1 MTTTTERGS
10 FIRAICEQPADDT
23 ARLVFADW
31 LDENGEPER
40 AEFVRLQIA
49 LARVVCEWE
58 AAGKQPCE
66 RWNAERPVYRMMT
79 ICPACQRGFRLR
91 DRERELNT
99 AKNHLAWGSARA
111 LWAAGL
117 KMPYVGVL
125 GLPNHVGEVFSRGFV
140 SAVSLPCDAFV
151 RHAASLFRAHPIEA
165 VTLTDREPR
174 HRPVSDTYYWA
185 YLSHNDVSETAD
197 RYVLPACLRVATQRQ
212 TERGAFDSQALAR
225 AALSLAC
232 VLHGRKLADLPPLPE
247 PEARP

>member
-1 MTTTTERGS
+1 MKTMTDRES
-10 FIRAICEQPADDT
+10 FLKAICEQPADDT
-23 ARLVFADW
+23 ARMVFADW
-31 LDENGEPER
+31 LEEHGEPER

-99 AKNHLAWGSARA
+99 AKNNLAWGSARA

-151 RHAASLFRAHPIEA
+151 RHAEALFRAHPIES
-165 VTLTDREPR
+165 VTLTDARFYRSEWASEAAPWTFGAR
-174 HRPVSDTYYWA
+174 LMRILDTAPPKKWW
-185 YLSHNDVSETAD
+185 H
-197 RYVLPACLRVATQRQ
+197 AT
-212 TERGAFDSQALAR
+212 EAAAR
-225 AALSLAC
+225 AHLSKYC
-232 VLHGRKLADLPPLPE
+232 VSYGRKLADLPE